1 MEKCKMKNV
10 RLRRF
15 NSHSSV
21 CNWVI
26 VAILACTF
34 YDLAI
39 AQDADRIDFRND
51 LIPMFTKHGCN
62 AGACHG
68 AAIGRG
74 GFKLSLYG
82 GDPQSDFEAVVRQM
96 NGRRVNLSK
105 PDQSLIFLKP
115 TEYVEHGGG
124 AIFDDESDSAQLV
137 IDWIQQGA
145 GSESRR
151 NLSSVEITP
160 KKHIAKSIGASVALR
175 AVARYSDGT
184 SRDVTRWTI
193 FSAEDPSA
201 VDVDPESATSKVLR
215 RGRHIVVARYLSK
228 VVPIELIVPLT
239 DSTVDL
245 SDEPRH
251 NFIDD
256 EILESLATL
265 GLTPSPTCDDATYL
279 RRVYLNL
286 TGRLPLAERVNEF
299 LEDSRPDKRKTLVDE
314 LLQAEEFNEYWT
326 LQLAKLLRIRP
337 QRDDSQGALTYHT
350 WVADQIKDD
359 VGYQQMARELIMASG
374 DTHESGPANFYRTVS
389 GQREQA
395 EFASELFMGSRLRC
409 ANCHNHPLD
418 RWTQDDYHGLAAIFA
433 KVDRGRVVGQKP
445 NGQTI
450 HPRTL
455 EPAIQ
460 RIPGKQFLAENA
472 TDGRRQL
479 ADWLTD
485 SSNPYFAKAIVN
497 RLWKQMMGRG
507 LVEPV
512 DDFRD
517 TNPATHPALLDKL
530 AEDFQSNGYRLR
542 HTLRLIANSATY
554 ARSADATIENKDDD
568 RFYSHAARRPL
579 EAEVLSDA
587 ISDVLGIAT
596 RFGNEPDGTRAV
608 MLINPNTP
616 SRTLDILGRCGREE
630 SCENTAGAIDGLPQK
645 LHLFNGALL
654 NARISAEGS
663 RLNQMHSSGKRPMEI
678 VNAFYLTAL
687 NRPPSDEERE
697 HWEGQLTQLESNDDQ
712 RAFLDDFVWGLMTC
726 DEFVTNH

>member
-1 MEKCKMKNV
+1 MKT
-10 RLRRF
+10 LLQ
-15 NSHSSV
+15 SLTL
-21 CNWVI
+21 I
-26 VAILACTF
+26 VAVASAGRAE
-34 YDLAI
+34 DLPEETV
-39 AQDADRIDFRND
+39 DFRND

-82 GDPQSDFEAVVRQM
+82 GDPKSDFEAVVRQM
-96 NGRRVNLSK
+96 NGRRVNLSN
-105 PDQSLIFLKP
+105 PEESLILLKP
-115 TEYVEHGGG
+115 AEYVEHGGG
-124 AIFDDESDSAQLV
+124 TIFDDDSESAQLL
-137 IDWIQQGA
+137 IDWIKQG
-145 GSESRR
+145 GSSELRR
-151 NLSSVEITP
+151 DLTSVEITP
-160 KKHIAKSIGASVALR
+160 RKHIAKLLGETVALR
-175 AVARYSDGT
+175 AVAHYSDGT
-184 SRDVTRWTI
+184 SRDVNRWTI

-201 VDVDPESATSKVLR
+201 VDVDPESATSKVVR

-228 VVPIELIVPLT
+228 VVPIELVVPLT
-239 DSTVDL
+239 DSDLDL
-245 SDEPRH
+245 SDEPR
-251 NFIDD
+251 NSFIDD
-256 EILESLATL
+256 EILESLETL
-265 GLTPSPTCDDATYL
+265 GLTPSPPCDDATYL
-279 RRVYLNL
+279 RRVYLDL
-286 TGRLPLAERVNEF
+286 TGRLPSAERVNEF
-299 LEDSRPDKRKTLVDE
+299 LEDGRSDKRKVLVDE

-337 QRDDSQGALTYHT
+337 QQDDTQGALTYHR
-350 WVADQIKDD
+350 WVADQIEND
-359 VGYQQMARELIMASG
+359 VSYQQFARALILATG
-374 DTHESGPANFYRTVS
+374 DTHEFGPANFYRTVS

-433 KVDRGRVVGQKP
+433 KVERGRVVGEKP

-460 RIPGKQFLAENA
+460 RIPGEQFLAENS

-497 RLWKQMMGRG
+497 RLWKRMMGRG

-530 AEDFQSNGYRLR
+530 AADFQANGYSLR
-542 HTLRLIANSATY
+542 HTLRLIASSATY
-554 ARSADATIENKDDD
+554 ARSANATAENKDDD

-587 ISDVLGIAT
+587 ISDVLGIAAKY
-596 RFGNEPDGTRAV
+596 GSEPDGTRAV
-608 MLINPNTP
+608 MLVNPKTP
-616 SRTLDILGRCGREE
+616 SPALDILGRCGREE
-630 SCENTAGAIDGLPQK
+630 SCENTPGAVGGLPQK

-654 NARISAEGS
+654 NARIAAKGS

-678 VNAFYLTAL
+678 VDAFYLTAL
-687 NRPPSDEERE
+687 NRLPSGKERK
-697 HWEGQLTQLESNDDQ
+697 HWQGQLAELKSNDDQ
-712 RAFLDDFVWGLMTC
+712 RAFLEDFVWGLMTC
-726 DEFVTNH
+726 EEFVTNH